1 MEENLGQTACSHV
14 KTSAVA
20 SSGILSAEGKT
31 NASGFFVCLFVSVL
45 CYEKKK
51 MWSRALRSS
60 TPGKRFFPVS
70 PSDFS
75 FVRSSGV

>member
-1 MEENLGQTACSHV
+1 MNHLLEVFVEENLGQTACSHV

-45 CYEKKK
+45 CYEKKNVEQ
-51 MWSRALRSS
+51 S
-60 TPGKRFFPVS
+60 TQKQYPWKEILSCLTQRF
-70 PSDFS
+70 
-75 FVRSSGV
+75 